1 MWVKPR
7 ARRKLVRLF
16 GTRNRRRGT
25 GRFFFFFF
33 SLSSLFALTCTRPWS
48 FHVPQ
53 RFLREE
59 TWHVYDLSGE
69 VVRDRKRVVE
79 PRKYL
84 KEERA
89 SNRCYFTIASVR
101 LLSRGSLVAV
111 GKIMVENCIVHI
123 RGIFDSIG
131 LNYETHEMEVLI
143 VFEGNINLFVLI
155 YIRKIYYFHLY
166 SLF

>member
-1 MWVKPR
+1 M
-7 ARRKLVRLF
+7 
-16 GTRNRRRGT
+16 
-25 GRFFFFFF
+25 
-33 SLSSLFALTCTRPWS
+33 
-48 FHVPQ
+48 
-53 RFLREE
+53 
-59 TWHVYDLSGE
+59 YDLSGE